1 MSKSSLLAM
10 QPEAASGN
18 GQSAPFPTTASILAA
33 AGKASVKSAPSAKSG
48 VTKAVPLATRAK
60 AAPVKADSKAGSK
73 PDVAVTAPGAAKGRP
88 KPAVRN
94 QAAPAPTVSAEAAA
108 TAAAATEGAAT
119 AVDAKPEVPKAVK
132 AVKPV
137 GKVAAKKEV
146 PRTAAKPVSEVA
158 AKPAVAKAAAKP
170 AASRAAAKP
179 RRAALEPAQ
188 AAAREKAH
196 KPKLVRDSFTM
207 PEGEYAVLN
216 QVKKACLKAGFDIK
230 KSELLRIGVAAV
242 SQLDMAT
249 LQQVLSELPQL
260 KTGRP
265 KKT

>member
-1 MSKSSLLAM
+1 MSKSSIPASL
-10 QPEAASGN
+10 PEAASGN
-18 GQSAPFPTTASILAA
+18 GQSAPFPTTASIRAA
-33 AGKASVKSAPSAKSG
+33 AGKTSVKSAPSAKSG
-48 VTKAVPLATRAK
+48 AAK
-60 AAPVKADSKAGSK
+60 AAPVKPDSKADGK
-73 PDVAVTAPGAAKGRP
+73 YVAQAAPTVAAPTVAASTPAASTAAASTAAASTAAGA
-88 KPAVRN
+88 KPAVRK
-94 QAAPAPTVSAEAAA
+94 AAA
-108 TAAAATEGAAT
+108 KP
-119 AVDAKPEVPKAVK
+119 AVSKA
-132 AVKPV
+132 
-137 GKVAAKKEV
+137 
-146 PRTAAKPVSEVA
+146 AAKPVTQVA
-158 AKPAVAKAAAKP
+158 AKPAVPKAAAKP
-170 AASRAAAKP
+170 ADSKAAAKP
-179 RRAALEPAQ
+179 RRAAAEPAE

-265 KKT
+265 KKS